1 MNCKIKNVIY
11 VILLKWKCK
20 YILQPKFVS
29 GGGMSSNF
37 LPYALGFESHQ

>member
-20 YILQPKFVS
+20 YILQPKFVT
-29 GGGMSSNF
+29 GMV
-37 LPYALGFESHQ
+37 